1 VQLGDIRRDYTREG
15 LHEADLDPD
24 PFAQFRL
31 WLEQAVEANL
41 REPNGMTLATC
52 GPDGQPSAR
61 VVLLKG
67 VSADGFTFFTNYE
80 GRKSRDLAAN
90 PRAALTFYWAEL
102 ERQVRIEGVAEK
114 TTTAV
119 SEEYFRSRPRGSQL
133 SAWTSQQSEVVADRH
148 VLERRWAELE
158 AQFEGKDV
166 DCPAFWGGYL
176 VRPHSIEFWQG
187 RPSRLHDRLRYR
199 RAGGGWV
206 IERLAP

>member
-114 TTTAV
+114 
-119 SEEYFRSRPRGSQL
+119 
-133 SAWTSQQSEVVADRH
+133 DRH